1 MSDTRTK
8 HLLELA
14 EKAFS
19 RFYPWMQLAQ
29 DICENFYPERADYTS
44 TIDLGDYAGY
54 LSDGTPVH
62 AQETLSNAIDAML
75 RQGDWYSI
83 STGEQAIDERP
94 ANAAALKALTGKLRR
109 AVSYKGAMFK
119 VATDEADKDWTS
131 VGTNIISV
139 EADPDGSMSSLLFRA
154 WHPRD
159 CAWITNE
166 KGNVEIFFRK
176 CRYTARDISKKVK
189 QGKWSGPLAPEIER
203 AAQYEPGREFRFMHC
218 MTPVDLFYADDK
230 AGRRRLHHSW
240 VSTYI
245 DCENQRTMNE
255 RGSPMNNYAVNRLRR
270 LSDKPWGFSPYT
282 MHALADARMLQDMA
296 LVILEQGQKAVD
308 PPVVV
313 SGSVFSRDFNAYAGG
328 VTEADL
334 DTGQKLGDVMEVLDT
349 GQRINV
355 GLELKQDVRAL
366 IAESML
372 LNKLMLPSLREMRE
386 VEVMVRTEEF
396 RRAALP
402 FFQPIQ
408 TSYHEPVLSLALDM
422 MFHLRMVTGDM
433 LPPELRETE
442 GTFAFVSPLDEAEGR
457 KTIEA
462 FYAQAQI
469 LAAGAQV
476 DQTVATL
483 WDARKATETAITATG
498 RPEFLIPEGKRKDA
512 KDQAEQVAAVQR
524 AGQLAQQGAG
534 VVADVSNAAVAAQNA
549 GLAPA
554 QAA

>member
-1 MSDTRTK
+1 MSAARTK
-8 HLLELA
+8 HLTELSD
-14 EKAFS
+14 KAFS
-19 RFYPWMQLAQ
+19 RKYPWDQMAQ
-29 DICENFYPERADYTS
+29 DICENFYPVRADYTS
-44 TIDLGDYAGY
+44 SIDFSDFAGY

-62 AQETLSNAIDAML
+62 AHETLSSAIDAML
-75 RQGDWYSI
+75 RQGDWYSL
-83 STGEQAIDERP
+83 STGEQALDERP
-94 ANAAALKALTGKLRR
+94 ANAAALKAITQKLRK
-109 AVSYKGAMFK
+109 AVNDKRAMFK

-131 VGTNIISV
+131 VGTNIVSV
-139 EADPDGSMSSLLFRA
+139 EADPDGGQSILFRA

-166 KGNVEIFFRK
+166 RNAVEIFFRK

-189 QGKWSGPLAPEIER
+189 QGKWAGPLAPEIER
-203 AAQYEPGREFRFMHC
+203 AAQYEPGREFRFIHC
-218 MTPVDLFYADDK
+218 MTPIDLFYGDDK
-230 AGRRRLHHSW
+230 EARRRLRHPW

-245 DCENQRTMNE
+245 DVEHGRTMSE
-255 RGSPMNNYAVNRLRR
+255 RGSPMNNYSVNRLRR
-270 LSDKPWGFSPYT
+270 LSNLPWGFSPYT
-282 MHALADARMLQDMA
+282 MNGLSDARMLQDMA

-334 DTGQKLGDVMEVLDT
+334 ENGQKLGDVMEVLDT

-355 GLELKQDVRAL
+355 GLELKQDVRSL

-402 FFQPIQ
+402 FFAPIQ
-408 TSYHEPVLSLALDM
+408 TSYHEPVLSLGLEM
-422 MFHLRMVTGDM
+422 MFNLRMLTVDM
-433 LPPELRETE
+433 LPPELRGAES
-442 GTFAFVSPLDEAEGR
+442 TFAFVSPLDEAEGR

-462 FYAQAQI
+462 FNYQAQI
-469 LAAGAQV
+469 IATGAQV
-476 DQTVATL
+476 DPGVAQL
-483 WDARKATETAITATG
+483 WDAMKATETALTATG
-498 RPEFLIPEGKRKDA
+498 RPEFLIAEDKRKA
-512 KDQAEQVAAVQR
+512 VKDEAAQVAAATR

-534 VVADVSNAAVAAQNA
+534 VVADVSNASIASQNA
-549 GLAPA
+549 GLQPA
-554 QAA
+554 A